1 MHVDIKFTLIL
12 QKTASV
18 QVQTGRR
25 FAWLLSKLEVCDTYF
40 EKWINVSLFI
50 KKYKLVINTLENKNL
65 LPKKDWGIQNDL
77 IEELDRL
84 YPDKIEPTSET
95 EVKDIF
101 YRAGQ
106 VSVVRKLKQMHMDK
120 KELQNNA

>member
-1 MHVDIKFTLIL
+1 MNADIKSALI
-12 QKTASV
+12 QQEMPTV

-25 FAWLLSKLEVCDTYF
+25 FAWLLSKFEVCDTYF

-84 YPDKIEPTSET
+84 YPDKIEPTFEM

-106 VSVVRKLKQMHMDK
+106 VSVVRKLKQMRMDK
-120 KELQNNA
+120 QELHNNA

>member
-1 MHVDIKFTLIL
+1 M
-12 QKTASV
+12 
-18 QVQTGRR
+18 
-25 FAWLLSKLEVCDTYF
+25 
-40 EKWINVSLFI
+40 
-50 KKYKLVINTLENKNL
+50 ENKNL
-65 LPKKDWGIQNDL
+65 LPIKDWGIKDDL

-120 KELQNNA
+120 QELQNNA

>member
-1 MHVDIKFTLIL
+1 M
-12 QKTASV
+12 
-18 QVQTGRR
+18 
-25 FAWLLSKLEVCDTYF
+25 
-40 EKWINVSLFI
+40 
-50 KKYKLVINTLENKNL
+50 ENKNL
-65 LPKKDWGIQNDL
+65 LPIKDWGIKDDL

-106 VSVVRKLKQMHMDK
+106 VSVVRRLKEMQNDK
-120 KELQNNA
+120 KELYINAKNQS

>member
-1 MHVDIKFTLIL
+1 M
-12 QKTASV
+12 
-18 QVQTGRR
+18 
-25 FAWLLSKLEVCDTYF
+25 
-40 EKWINVSLFI
+40 
-50 KKYKLVINTLENKNL
+50 ENKNL
-65 LPKKDWGIQNDL
+65 LQIKDWVIKDDL

>member
-1 MHVDIKFTLIL
+1 M
-12 QKTASV
+12 
-18 QVQTGRR
+18 
-25 FAWLLSKLEVCDTYF
+25 
-40 EKWINVSLFI
+40 
-50 KKYKLVINTLENKNL
+50 ENKNL
-65 LPKKDWGIQNDL
+65 LPKKDWGIQDDL

-84 YPDKIEPTSET
+84 YPDKIEPTIET

>member
-1 MHVDIKFTLIL
+1 M
-12 QKTASV
+12 
-18 QVQTGRR
+18 
-25 FAWLLSKLEVCDTYF
+25 
-40 EKWINVSLFI
+40 
-50 KKYKLVINTLENKNL
+50 ENKNL

-84 YPDKIEPTSET
+84 YPDKIEPTFEM

-106 VSVVRKLKQMHMDK
+106 VSVVRRLKEMQNDK
-120 KELQNNA
+120 KELYINAKNQS